1 MMSRG
6 LAVSI
11 AAGGIAW
18 AQLPAMAQSLIY
30 TAKLTQAICR
40 DRETLDRMRRILA
53 SSDEAAWGTF
63 SREILLQRRCVV
75 VAKGEV
81 VFGSV
86 EGNIGGVLRV
96 RRKGDNEEYLAISD
110 FFAVS
115 R

>member
-1 MMSRG
+1 MIEVRDLLKVFDTRG
-6 LAVSI
+6 HVVRAVDNV
-11 AAGGIAW
+11 
-18 AQLPAMAQSLIY
+18 
-30 TAKLTQAICR
+30 TTQ
-40 DRETLDRMRRILA
+40 
-53 SSDEAAWGTF
+53 
-63 SREILLQRRCVV
+63 

-96 RRKGDNEEYLAISD
+96 RRKGDIEEYLAISD